1 MGDTWSY
8 VVLIFSKPIAHHSY
22 FPDQLELQSGHA
34 LFGLDYQ
41 ITMQLLGNK
50 ANFRNTRAA
59 RQLCSSLTFEVTE
72 YKLML
77 HMSINAFSVVVM
89 PALTVLRFSETIL
102 DSLFPKTF
110 K

>member
-1 MGDTWSY
+1 M
-8 VVLIFSKPIAHHSY
+8 VLTFSKPIAHRSC
-22 FPDQLELQSGHA
+22 FLDQLELQSGHA

-50 ANFRNTRAA
+50 ADFRNTRAA
-59 RQLCSSLTFEVTE
+59 RQLCSSLAFEITE

-77 HMSINAFSVVVM
+77 HMSINAFSMVVM
-89 PALTVLRFSETIL
+89 PALTVLRFRETLL

>member
-1 MGDTWSY
+1 M
-8 VVLIFSKPIAHHSY
+8 VLTFSKPIAHHSC
-22 FPDQLELQSGHA
+22 FLDQLELQSGHA

-50 ANFRNTRAA
+50 ADFRNTRAA
-59 RQLCSSLTFEVTE
+59 RQLCSSLAFEITE

-77 HMSINAFSVVVM
+77 HMSINASSMVVM
-89 PALTVLRFSETIL
+89 PALTVLRFSETLL